1 MVNPT
6 AINTRAIQH
15 SSMQGML
22 GNDVNA
28 PGTGEGDFD
37 FLNYLLGLQVAP
49 TDVATDLNVLSLKS
63 GEQTQTQ
70 DEPVLSLFDKK
81 GSELVNP
88 MIVGTPQ
95 ITENK
100 TAKPIVVPGSEILTE
115 TKTGDVKEDRSTEKT
130 TSLYDFEK
138 RMLLES
144 NVKTS
149 EQPEVKVTEGPKQQ
163 NVEAST
169 GDKKDINAGYDKVQ
183 KAALENAKQLK
194 QDSNATTKSQVD
206 LSDNKQNISNVI
218 HNTAFTK
225 ETVESTG
232 TEKKRSK
239 DDEMDMFSASM
250 DGSAPVP
257 QGIQADLGVDK
268 HKPTQKPA
276 SVPEMFSKVE
286 SMVHNGGGKMTIT
299 LNPPSL
305 GHVEVQVT
313 TKGKNVEIQMK
324 SSNDFAKA
332 AIESHVAELKSS
344 MQSQDLVLQKLDV
357 HVNHDL
363 GRNFS
368 GAEFSQ
374 SQQGGNPYQQN
385 QSGFR
390 EFQGGARSSFGN
402 SNHSQTVAPV
412 SPRQEWKSAS
422 IGTGR
427 VDIRV

>member
-1 MVNPT
+1 MVNAP
-6 AINTRAIQH
+6 ISNRAIH
-15 SSMQGML
+15 STNMQGML

-28 PGTGEGDFD
+28 PGTGEGGFD

-49 TDVATDLNVLSLKS
+49 TDVATDLNVLSLKT

-70 DEPVLSLFDKK
+70 DEPILSLFDKK

-95 ITENK
+95 ITDNK
-100 TAKPIVVPGSEILTE
+100 AAKPTIIPGSEILGE
-115 TKTGDVKEDRSTEKT
+115 TKTGDVKEDRSIQKT

-144 NVKTS
+144 SAKPA
-149 EQPEVKVTEGPKQQ
+149 EQQTEKVTELGKQQ
-163 NVEAST
+163 KVETLT
-169 GDKKDINAGYDKVQ
+169 GEKNIDPGYEKMQKVT
-183 KAALENAKQLK
+183 LK
-194 QDSNATTKSQVD
+194 TQGEQIKTDSKEPSKSQVD
-206 LSDNKQNISNVI
+206 FKDNKENITNVI
-218 HNTAFTK
+218 HHSAFTK
-225 ETVESTG
+225 ETADTAG

-239 DDEMDMFSASM
+239 DEELDLFSASM
-250 DGSAPVP
+250 DTSAPVP
-257 QGIQADLGVDK
+257 QGIQADTGVDK
-268 HKPTQKPA
+268 HKPMQKPA
-276 SVPEMFSKVE
+276 SVPEMFSRVE

-332 AIESHVAELKSS
+332 AIESHVAELKTS
-344 MQSQDLVLQKLDV
+344 MQSQDLVLQKMDV

-363 GRNFS
+363 GKNFA
-368 GAEFSQ
+368 GGQFAQQQ
-374 SQQGGNPYQQN
+374 SGNPYQQN

-390 EFQGGARSSFGN
+390 EFQNGSKSSFGN
-402 SNHSQTVAPV
+402 ENQTRSVTQAPT
-412 SPRQEWKSAS
+412 RTEWKPATYVS
-422 IGTGR
+422 GR